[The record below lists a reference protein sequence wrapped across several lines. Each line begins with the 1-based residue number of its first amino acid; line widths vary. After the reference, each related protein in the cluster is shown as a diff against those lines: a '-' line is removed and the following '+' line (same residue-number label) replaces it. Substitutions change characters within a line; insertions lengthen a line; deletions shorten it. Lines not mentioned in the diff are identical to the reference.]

1 MWCATHFLSIPFF
14 TLQDDE
20 KMEPSLLRSTLLVS
34 RFKLVSY
41 IRYLSCE
48 PMPVRSRSSPGTH
61 PPGVWLFRKQI
72 PPASTTI
79 SSSYSSIR
87 SSPGQEP
94 WPGQILFW
102 LFLISKGGLN
112 LIFLVQFLRSTGARS
127 FFQLYNTNKMITV
140 LHKIMVPIVENKTSF
155 KARKLNARIRRKRL
169 KISLET

>member
-1 MWCATHFLSIPFF
+1 MHFLSIPFF

-20 KMEPSLLRSTLLVS
+20 KMEPSLLQSTLLVS

-87 SSPGQEP
+87 SSPGQEH

-112 LIFLVQFLRSTGARS
+112 LIFLVQFLRSTGARTDQEA
-127 FFQLYNTNKMITV
+127 FFNFITQTCRSLYCI
-140 LHKIMVPIVENKTSF
+140 
-155 KARKLNARIRRKRL
+155 KLWCQ
-169 KISLET
+169 S